1 MSFIQECE
9 RTMIIVEKKK
19 EPQIDAT
26 EFSNLVESIK
36 NVLGNGDKCIIEE
49 SDYKDFSNFENIKYF
64 LKMHFRIGL
73 KSVESGQIKI
83 NAIKPVKE
91 IESINKKS
99 GKNGKQ

>member
-1 MSFIQECE
+1 MRFVQ
-9 RTMIIVEKKK
+9 RVWKQMIIVEKKK
-19 EPQIDAT
+19 EPEIDAT

-36 NVLGNGDKCIIEE
+36 HVLANGNKCIIEK
-49 SDYKDFSNFENIKYF
+49 SDYERFTSFDNLKYF

-91 IESINKKS
+91 IEPVNKKS

>member
-1 MSFIQECE
+1 
-9 RTMIIVEKKK
+9 MIVIEKKK

-26 EFSNLVESIK
+26 EFSNLVASIK
-36 NVLGNGDKCIIEE
+36 HVLANGDKCIIEE
-49 SDYKDFSNFENIKYF
+49 SDYKDFTNFENVKHF

-83 NAIKPVKE
+83 NAIKLVKE
-91 IESINKKS
+91 IEPVNKKS

>member
-1 MSFIQECE
+1 MRFIQECE

-26 EFSNLVESIK
+26 EFSNLVASIK
-36 NVLGNGDKCIIEE
+36 HVLDNGDKCIIEE

-83 NAIKPVKE
+83 TAVKPVKE
-91 IESINKKS
+91 IEPVNKKS

>member
-1 MSFIQECE
+1 MRFVQ
-9 RTMIIVEKKK
+9 RVWKQMIIVEKKK
-19 EPQIDAT
+19 EPEIDAT

-36 NVLGNGDKCIIEE
+36 HVLANGNKCIIEK
-49 SDYKDFSNFENIKYF
+49 SDYERFTSFDNLKYF

-83 NAIKPVKE
+83 NALKPVKE
-91 IESINKKS
+91 IEPVNKKS

>member
-1 MSFIQECE
+1 
-9 RTMIIVEKKK
+9 MIIVEKKK
-19 EPQIDAT
+19 EPEIDAT

-36 NVLGNGDKCIIEE
+36 HVLANGNKCIIEK
-49 SDYKDFSNFENIKYF
+49 SDYERFTSFDNLKYF

-91 IESINKKS
+91 IEPVNKKS

>member
-1 MSFIQECE
+1 
-9 RTMIIVEKKK
+9 MIVIEKKK

-26 EFSNLVESIK
+26 EFSNLVASIK
-36 NVLGNGDKCIIEE
+36 HVLDNGDKCIIEKT
-49 SDYKDFSNFENIKYF
+49 DYEKFTTFDNVKYF

-73 KSVESGQIKI
+73 KAVESGQIKI

-91 IESINKKS
+91 IEPVNKKS

>member
-1 MSFIQECE
+1 
-9 RTMIIVEKKK
+9 MIIVEKKK
-19 EPQIDAT
+19 EPVIDTAK
-26 EFSNLVESIK
+26 FSNLVESIK
-36 NVLGNGDKCIIEE
+36 NVLDNGDKCIIEE

-83 NAIKPVKE
+83 TAVKPVKE
-91 IESINKKS
+91 IEPVNKKS

>member
-1 MSFIQECE
+1 MRFIQECE

-26 EFSNLVESIK
+26 EFSNLVASIK
-36 NVLGNGDKCIIEE
+36 HVLANGDKCIIEKT
-49 SDYKDFSNFENIKYF
+49 DYEKFTTFDNVKYF

-91 IESINKKS
+91 IEPVNKKS
-99 GKNGKQ
+99 GKNEKQ

>member
-36 NVLGNGDKCIIEE
+36 NVLANGDKCIIEKT
-49 SDYKDFSNFENIKYF
+49 DYEQFTTFDNVKYF
-64 LKMHFRIGL
+64 LKMHFRIGIKGL
-73 KSVESGQIKI
+73 EAGQIKI
-83 NAIKPVKE
+83 NSLKPVKE
-91 IESINKKS
+91 LEPVRVR
-99 GKNGKQ
+99 KNGKQ

>member
-1 MSFIQECE
+1 MRFIQECE

-26 EFSNLVESIK
+26 EFSNLVASIK
-36 NVLGNGDKCIIEE
+36 HVLANGDKCIIEE

-64 LKMHFRIGL
+64 LKMHFRIGI

-91 IESINKKS
+91 IEPVNKKS

>member
-1 MSFIQECE
+1 MSFVQREWKQ
-9 RTMIIVEKKK
+9 MIVIEKKK

-26 EFSNLVESIK
+26 EFLDLVASIK
-36 NVLGNGDKCIIEE
+36 HVLANGDKCIIEKT
-49 SDYKDFSNFENIKYF
+49 DYEKFTTFDNVKYF
-64 LKMHFRIGL
+64 LKMHFRIGI

-91 IESINKKS
+91 IESVNKKS